1 MSKTDGEGRN
11 STSPFKRTFSSFK
24 NPVFRLYYGGMIGQM
39 AAFNMQGITNSLL
52 IYRLTGSSV
61 ILGAMSLA
69 NAIPMLIFSLYGGV
83 IADRVQKKWVVLYGQ
98 AAFAVVSFSVAIA
111 LIMGYLSP
119 DRAGSWW
126 VLVVSSALQGGIMGL
141 MAPSRVALIREIVSG
156 EQLMNAV
163 SLNTMGMN
171 ICGILGPAVAGFL
184 IDAIGFKA
192 VYFAMTA
199 MFLMS
204 VAFIW
209 FLPRTSPVNT
219 QTSSALA
226 GISEGFKYIFRERT
240 MLILL
245 LFTLFMVILS
255 MPYGMMM
262 PIFADD
268 ILKVGAS
275 GMGIL
280 LSVSGIGAITGSL
293 ALASLPNQKRGMLLL
308 VSGVLLGLALTGF
321 AMSNSWP
328 LSLVMIAFVGVGQSG
343 RMTLSNTLVQ
353 YYVDDVYRGRVMS
366 IMMME
371 FGISSFGTFATGVLA
386 ESMGVQLAVGGFAAV
401 LFVISVLG
409 LFFLPRIRKLN

>member
-1 MSKTDGEGRN
+1 
-11 STSPFKRTFSSFK
+11 
-24 NPVFRLYYGGMIGQM
+24 MIGQM

-69 NAIPMLIFSLYGGV
+69 NAIPMLILSLYGGV
-83 IADRVQKKWVVLYGQ
+83 IADRVQKKFVVLYGQ
-98 AAFAVVSFSVAIA
+98 AAFAVVSISVAIA
-111 LIMGYLSP
+111 LTMGYLSP

-126 VLVVSSALQGGIMGL
+126 ILVVSSALQGGIMGI

-156 EQLMNAV
+156 EELMNAV

-171 ICGILGPAVAGFL
+171 VCGILGPAVAGFL
-184 IDAIGFKA
+184 IDSIGFKA
-192 VYFAMTA
+192 VYFAMTS

-204 VAFIW
+204 VAFIC
-209 FLPRTSPVNT
+209 FLPRTSVIKQ
-219 QTSSALA
+219 QTANAVA
-226 GISEGFKYIFRERT
+226 GIKEGFGYILHERT
-240 MLILL
+240 MLVVL
-245 LFTLFMVILS
+245 LFTLIMIILS

-262 PIFADD
+262 PVFADD

-293 ALASLPNQKRGMLLL
+293 VLASLPNKQRGLLL
-308 VSGVLLGLALTGF
+308 LISGILLGLALTGF
-321 AMSNSWP
+321 SLSNRWVF
-328 LSLVMIAFVGVGQSG
+328 SLVMIALVGVGQSG

-353 YYVDDVYRGRVMS
+353 YYVDDAYRGRVMS

-371 FGISSFGTFATGVLA
+371 FGLSSFGTFATGVLA
-386 ESMGVQLAVGGFAAV
+386 GTMGVQWAVGGFAIALVV
-401 LFVISVLG
+401 LSLLG
-409 LFFLPRIRKLN
+409 LVFFPRIRKLD